1 MSTIQNFVLTARWY
15 EIILAG
21 WCFFGGIYFLF
32 GAVTTVLTR
41 WLMPALGR
49 GGRLDPRPVAAGQ
62 LKREIGL
69 SVCSA
74 LLFGAGMV
82 FPWGLLQLGWARLA
96 VEPSWWR
103 VVLEILVLVVWNEVH
118 FYANH
123 WLLHTRWLRRFH
135 NPHHRSVV
143 TTPWATYSFHPV
155 EAVMLGNVILL
166 PMVVHDF
173 SFAALFSVP
182 LFSLL
187 FNCIGHSNY
196 DFLPDFH
203 RDRWWL
209 NGARRHH
216 LHHACFTGNYG
227 FMFPFMDRLCGTA
240 LPPEAAESR
249 IARDLNRRLADAG

>member
-1 MSTIQNFVLTARWY
+1 MQAFLLESRWY

-21 WCFFGGIYFLF
+21 WLFFGAIYLSF
-32 GAVTTVLTR
+32 GAFTWVLTR
-41 WLMPALGR
+41 RILPALGH
-49 GGRLDPRPVAAGQ
+49 GGQ
-62 LKREIGL
+62 LDARPLGPGQLRRELML
-69 SVCSA
+69 SASSV
-74 LLFGAGMV
+74 LLFGAGMI

-96 VEPSWWR
+96 VEPAWWR
-103 VVLEILVLVVWNEVH
+103 IVLEILVLVVWNEVH

-135 NPHHRSVV
+135 LPHHRSIV
-143 TTPWATYSFHPV
+143 TTPWATYSFHPL
-155 EAVMLGNVILL
+155 EAAMLGNIIIL

-173 SFAALFSVP
+173 SFAALLSAP

-196 DFLPDFH
+196 DFLPDAH

-216 LHHACFTGNYG
+216 LHHASFKGNYG
-227 FMFPFMDRLCGTA
+227 FMFPFMDRLFGTA
-240 LPPEAAESR
+240 LPPDAAHQR
-249 IARDLNRRLADAG
+249 IARDLARQAGRAA